1 MEAAQVL
8 WDLQELDLRIAK
20 DGAQLEAERAR
31 MQEPASIRQARAA
44 IAAAEA
50 QLTALQRE
58 IRSAEQEAQSVAA
71 KKAEVHA
78 KLYGGRVSVPREL
91 TALESEENALAA
103 TFSQLED
110 RQLDLMAGAEA
121 AEASLASALTA
132 LEDAQTRWRD
142 EGREAHA
149 QIDRLEAEVDQLR
162 RDRAE
167 VAGQVSPSNL
177 ALYDRF
183 SRSKAGRAVAEVRD
197 NMCQACRTTLPL
209 RDVQRARGADP
220 PHQCENCARL
230 LLVR

>member
-1 MEAAQVL
+1 MEPAQVL

-20 DGAQLEAERAR
+20 DGAQLEAERAK
-31 MQEPASIRQARAA
+31 MQEPASIRQARTA

-50 QLTALQRE
+50 QLAGLQRE
-58 IRSAEQEAQSVAA
+58 TRSAEQEAQSIAA

-91 TALESEENALAA
+91 TALETEDNALAA
-103 TFSQLED
+103 TFSQIED
-110 RQLDLMAGAEA
+110 RQLELMASSESAETA
-121 AEASLASALTA
+121 LATAKAA
-132 LEDAQTRWRD
+132 LEDAQDRWRD

-149 QIDRLEAEVDQLR
+149 HIDKLEAEVDQLHH
-162 RDRAE
+162 DRAE
-167 VAGQVSPSNL
+167 VAAQVSPSNL
-177 ALYDRF
+177 ALYDRL
-183 SRSKAGRAVAEVRD
+183 RRTKAGRAVSEVRD